1 MTPAPRNDD
10 GEVVEPPN
18 STVDDWLG
26 QQVSQDEEEVDN
38 LLEET
43 DGNVEEAER
52 RFPGRSHQ
60 DRPDRCP
67 PRNAGPDLRRTPGAG
82 SLRPTDA
89 PSGGADIA
97 RVTAEPHDQ
106 VLEHLDVLDGLVLEV
121 AVRLLE
127 HRVIGAAAHRAVEGD
142 APALVGG
149 HVAQ

>member
-1 MTPAPRNDD
+1 VTPAPRNDD

-60 DRPDRCP
+60 DRPDRLP
-67 PRNAGPDLRRTPGAG
+67 TEERRT
-82 SLRPTDA
+82 
-89 PSGGADIA
+89 
-97 RVTAEPHDQ
+97 
-106 VLEHLDVLDGLVLEV
+106 
-121 AVRLLE
+121 
-127 HRVIGAAAHRAVEGD
+127 
-142 APALVGG
+142 
-149 HVAQ
+149 